1 MKFKLMSKRLLAG
14 VLTAGSL
21 FAVAACAPSE
31 DPAAI
36 APTTDAPT
44 ATEGYAEDT
53 ATTPDATEPGAAAV
67 GEGDTIIDVAASDQ
81 SFSTLAQAVEAAGLT
96 ETLSQP
102 GPYTLF
108 APTNEAFDAL
118 PEGTVEQLLQPENRD
133 LLTQLL
139 TYHVVPTEVTSEQ
152 ITAGDVTTVE
162 GSPLTIQVDEA
173 ASQVMVNNA
182 MVVQPDIQAS
192 NGVIHAIDQI
202 VVPPQLQAQLSDQP
216 QPAAVGQPQS

>member
-1 MKFKLMSKRLLAG
+1 MSKRLLAG

-31 DPAAI
+31 DPTATE
-36 APTTDAPT
+36 PTTDAPT
-44 ATEGYAEDT
+44 ATEGYEEDT
-53 ATTPDATEPGAAAV
+53 ATTPTAPDAAESGAAAV

-108 APTNEAFDAL
+108 APTNEAFEAL

-133 LLTQLL
+133 LLTQVL
-139 TYHVVPTEVTSEQ
+139 TYHVVPTEVTSDQ

-173 ASQVMVNNA
+173 ANQVMVNNA

-216 QPAAVGQPQS
+216 AATGQPQS